1 MPGTAQTVRD
11 PPLIRNRFMRGL
23 GTSRA
28 SALDG

>member
-1 MPGTAQTVRD
+1 VRD
-11 PPLIRNRFMRGL
+11 PPLILNRFMRGL